1 MFTYVAIPFQI
12 KEMTNSYLAVGISGA
27 VELIP
32 LILFGPYGGVL
43 ADAIDPKKMI

>member
-32 LILFGPYGGVL
+32 LVWCRWEFVASLE
-43 ADAIDPKKMI
+43 